1 MTLALKSPLGDLS
14 SINFS
19 TKNISA
25 PALALEVPAFIR
37 NHYRLTYNNKTR
49 FTFFIREE
57 YRRHF
62 ALLRGLIEFNRGN
75 RFSFLYNREAASL
88 DIDVLTE
95 DVQPL
100 IDFLHSIQSNLEG
113 EIAFKSALKN
123 VISFERE
130 YRKLQAKVY
139 AGIFIP
145 GVASAD

>member
-1 MTLALKSPLGDLS
+1 MTLALKSSLGDLS

-19 TKNISA
+19 SKNISA
-25 PALALEVPAFIR
+25 PALALEVPGFIR

-49 FTFFIREE
+49 FTFFVREE
-57 YRRHF
+57 FRSHF

-88 DIDVLTE
+88 DVDVATE
-95 DVQPL
+95 DVQSL
-100 IDFLHSIQSNLEG
+100 LDFLHSIHSNLEG
-113 EIAFKSALKN
+113 EIAFKSALKK

-139 AGIFIP
+139 AGIFVP
-145 GVASAD
+145 GITLND